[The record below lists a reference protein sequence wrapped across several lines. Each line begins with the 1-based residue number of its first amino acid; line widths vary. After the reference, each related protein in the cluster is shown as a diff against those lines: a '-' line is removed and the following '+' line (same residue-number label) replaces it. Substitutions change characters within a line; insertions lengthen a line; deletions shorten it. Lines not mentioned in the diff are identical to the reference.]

1 MRAGRPPSGT
11 DRAGIPWGYYSR
23 ARPTRPHSRHHASLT
38 CHDPYGLHG
47 RGNRPPGPDAP
58 VVRDPAA
65 PRERPDRQSV
75 QPFSPVAASTAQA
88 FASVA
93 EATGTIIV

>member
-1 MRAGRPPSGT
+1 MPAPRGRIHTTTLPSHVTTRTAYTGE
-11 DRAGIPWGYYSR
+11 GIGHP
-23 ARPTRPHSRHHASLT
+23 
-38 CHDPYGLHG
+38 
-47 RGNRPPGPDAP
+47 AP
-58 VVRDPAA
+58 AVRDPAA

>member
-1 MRAGRPPSGT
+1 MPAPRGRIHVTTVPSHVTPRTAYTGEGFGRPAPT
-11 DRAGIPWGYYSR
+11 
-23 ARPTRPHSRHHASLT
+23 ARW
-38 CHDPYGLHG
+38 
-47 RGNRPPGPDAP
+47 P
-58 VVRDPAA
+58 VARDPAA
-65 PRERPDRQSV
+65 AQERPDRQPV